1 VIFTGTEHLLLLTT
15 PVGALGAIITSEDE
29 TVLQCLSAEWIK
41 GFLPPLQNVVI
52 VLMKST

>member
-1 VIFTGTEHLLLLTT
+1 MIFTGTEHLLLLTT